1 MQCAG
6 RTDQHGALVE
16 DLEAM
21 SAEREQ
27 HKLMLQTVSLQRRS
41 EDSRE

>member
-6 RTDQHGALVE
+6 RTDQRAALVE

-21 SAEREQ
+21 SAEQEQ
-27 HKLMLQTVSLQRRS
+27 HKLVLQTVSLQRRS
-41 EDSRE
+41 EDLRE

>member
-1 MQCAG
+1 MLCAG
-6 RTDQHGALVE
+6 RMDQRAALVE

-27 HKLMLQTVSLQRRS
+27 HKLVLQTASLQRRS
-41 EDSRE
+41 EDLRE